1 MYSVYTS
8 TVGSITINQENYQ
21 GLKVNVTFVELCYLP
36 VSVSAVCFL
45 LSGCKILVTSQ
56 VFKNSRLEDS

>member
-21 GLKVNVTFVELCYLP
+21 GLKVNVTFLLNFVIYL
-36 VSVSAVCFL
+36 FL
-45 LSGCKILVTSQ
+45 YLLFVFYCQ
-56 VFKNSRLEDS
+56 VAKFW